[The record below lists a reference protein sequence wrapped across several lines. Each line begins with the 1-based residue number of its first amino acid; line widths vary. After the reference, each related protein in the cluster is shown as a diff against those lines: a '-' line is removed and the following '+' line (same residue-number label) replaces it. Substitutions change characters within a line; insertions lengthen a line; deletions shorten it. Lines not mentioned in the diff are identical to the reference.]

1 MKSAKKLMADITEI
15 VCSSITHIGD
25 EEYAKEADIKIEAL
39 IRARD
44 REIVEACRKLLMDLH
59 KAHGDLGTYDM
70 NYVLDSVLRDLG

>member
-1 MKSAKKLMADITEI
+1 MQSAEEFAKFIADDRNGTL
-15 VCSSITHIGD
+15 
-25 EEYAKEADIKIEAL
+25 ADKTAL
-39 IRARD
+39 IRTRD